1 MPFMGTLLWLAVVA
15 SVAWLLWLWLSRAR
29 GVAVAGREAQRHI
42 DSDRERPGA
51 LPSASI
57 EVGSAATIEP
67 IVEREP
73 CVACGGAMHVDQH
86 EVEDHGGGRLRRV
99 DARCGSCSR
108 PTTTWFR
115 VRVSLPN

>member
-1 MPFMGTLLWLAVVA
+1 MGILLWLAVVA
-15 SVAWLLWLWLSRAR
+15 SAAWLLWLWLSRAR
-29 GVAVAGREAQRHI
+29 RVAMAGREAQRHI
-42 DSDRERPGA
+42 DVERERPGA

-57 EVGSAATIEP
+57 EVASAATIEP

-73 CVACGGAMHVDQH
+73 CVACGGAMHVDEH

>member
-1 MPFMGTLLWLAVVA
+1 MGLVLWLAVFA
-15 SVAWLLWLWLSRAR
+15 SAAWVVWLWQSRAR
-29 GVAVAGREAQRHI
+29 RVAVAGREARHHLALE
-42 DSDRERPGA
+42 RGRPGA

-57 EVGSAATIEP
+57 QVTSAATIEP

-73 CVACGGAMHVDQH
+73 CMRCGGAMHVDQH

-115 VRVSLPN
+115 VHVSLPN